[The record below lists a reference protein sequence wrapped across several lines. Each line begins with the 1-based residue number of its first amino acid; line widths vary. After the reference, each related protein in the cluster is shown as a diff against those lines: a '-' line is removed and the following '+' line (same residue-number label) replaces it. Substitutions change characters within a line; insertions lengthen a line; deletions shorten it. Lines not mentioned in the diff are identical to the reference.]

1 MKPPVRIGVIGT
13 GRWAVQHHIPALL
26 ANPRARLV
34 ALADANPTRL
44 AQARDRFGVERV
56 FDGSEGLCASGLV
69 DGVVVAV
76 PNASHYGV
84 ARRSLDAGMHV
95 LVEKPMTLDPAQAWD
110 LVTRARTAGLHLVVG
125 YPFHFSPP
133 VHQARAVVATGALG
147 RLHLTSGLFSSPRA
161 HLYRRPS
168 SNGVATLTEPE
179 PGTYSDPALSGGG
192 QGQTEA
198 THALAN
204 LLHVTGLEVE
214 RVSAHM
220 RRLDFPVDVID
231 VVTLEFTNGGL
242 GSLASIGTVGGR
254 HPLQREFRYY
264 GDDGVLLQDLTTG
277 VVRGHAGDGRR
288 FDFGPIGPEE
298 LYPTHAPSAC
308 LIDLMTG
315 GRDNPAPAELGARVV
330 ACLAAAY
337 ESTRRDGQPVAVAAK
352 P

>member
-1 MKPPVRIGVIGT
+1 MRIGVIGT

-56 FDGSEGLCASGLV
+56 FTAADGLCASGLV

-84 ARRSLDAGMHV
+84 ARRSLDAGLHL

-110 LVTRARTAGLHLVVG
+110 LVARARTAGLHLVVG
-125 YPFHFSPP
+125 YPFHFSRS
-133 VHQARAVVATGALG
+133 VNQARALVATGALG
-147 RLHLTSGLFSSPRA
+147 RLHLASGLFSSPRA
-161 HLYRRPS
+161 HLYRRRR
-168 SNGVATLTEPE
+168 SNGVASITEPD
-179 PGTYSDPALSGGG
+179 PGTYSDPAISGGG

-204 LLHVTGLEVE
+204 LLHVTGLDVD

-231 VVTLEFTNGGL
+231 VLALEFTNGGL
-242 GSLASIGTVGGR
+242 GTLASIGTVGGR
-254 HPLQREFRYY
+254 YPLQREFRYY
-264 GDDGVLLQDLTTG
+264 GDHGVLLQDLATG
-277 VVRGHAGDGRR
+277 AVRGHAGDGLR
-288 FDFGPIGPEE
+288 FDIGPVRPEE

-308 LIDLMTG
+308 LVDLMTG
-315 GRDNPAPAELGARVV
+315 GHDNPAPAELGARVV

-337 ESTRRDGQPVAVAAK
+337 ESARRGGQPVAVAAK